1 MWRLGRSYCLS
12 ENVSLKRSELGPQ
25 WQSGHEASFS
35 CDSHRRLLLPD
46 YFLAPHK
53 LLSGQHDKA
62 GERPTSL
69 FSHNIFIVPSK
80 FSESRNAKYLTQQIC
95 VNGNIQNLSLLTH
108 RYIPYNVL
116 HCTGHRVHPTPKK
129 FCPSP
134 PRSHP
139 QRRSQA
145 ARSRGPEK
153 WVRSHKYFSVIFA
166 LLFALILAL
175 YLAIC

>member
-1 MWRLGRSYCLS
+1 MLASRTSHVKTGQKLLSEWKCELDFEVSYCLS

-129 FCPSP
+129 CDSVLLLLVHIHKDEV
-134 PRSHP
+134 RQLEVGD
-139 QRRSQA
+139 QRNLS
-145 ARSRGPEK
+145 
-153 WVRSHKYFSVIFA
+153 W
-166 LLFALILAL
+166 
-175 YLAIC
+175 

>member
-1 MWRLGRSYCLS
+1 MWREVSWADTVSYCLS

-129 FCPSP
+129 CDSVLLLLVHIHKDEV
-134 PRSHP
+134 RQLEVGD
-139 QRRSQA
+139 QRNLS
-145 ARSRGPEK
+145 
-153 WVRSHKYFSVIFA
+153 W
-166 LLFALILAL
+166 
-175 YLAIC
+175 